1 MVRTSEDGN
10 GSVLYRNERV
20 LWIVRDELTAGA
32 VDTAGRAV
40 REEFSGIL
48 CGESTDGRELL
59 EMVVAT
65 NEGECKLIHEEKGNR
80 VIVL

>member
-1 MVRTSEDGN
+1 MVRTREDGN
-10 GSVLYRNERV
+10 GAVLYRNERV
-20 LWIVRDELTAGA
+20 LWIVRDEMTAGA

-48 CGESTDGRELL
+48 CGESTDGGELL
-59 EMVVAT
+59 EMVVTA
-65 NEGECKLIHEEKGNR
+65 NEGECKLIQKEKGNR